1 MHVGIFCLFNKRFLV
16 YKYDQHPS
24 EDVHIRSFS
33 WASFY
38 SLCWLVQIIHPSVSS
53 SLVQVKAV
61 YLHPEQFTIENGL
74 LTPTLKAKR
83 AELKTL
89 FQPQINQLYA
99 NMS

>member
-1 MHVGIFCLFNKRFLV
+1 MSTC
-16 YKYDQHPS
+16 
-24 EDVHIRSFS
+24 SFS
-33 WASFY
+33 LSTATNR
-38 SLCWLVQIIHPSVSS
+38 LVQMIYPSVFSS
-53 SLVQVKAV
+53 FVQVKDI

>member
-1 MHVGIFCLFNKRFLV
+1 MVKFEHK
-16 YKYDQHPS
+16 H
-24 EDVHIRSFS
+24 
-33 WASFY
+33 
-38 SLCWLVQIIHPSVSS
+38 SVSS
-53 SLVQVKAV
+53 KFFYPSACFSLVQVKDI
-61 YLHPEQFTIENGL
+61 YLHHEQFTIENGL